1 MMEGIRQRQL
11 HKETF
16 YHLYSAPNII
26 TLIKS
31 EVMRLRGLVTSIGV
45 IGYA

>member
-1 MMEGIRQRQL
+1 MEEIRQKQL
-11 HKETF
+11 HRKAF
-16 YHLYSAPNII
+16 YRLYSAPNII

-31 EVMRLRGLVTSIGV
+31 EVMSLRGLVTGMGD